1 MRRPGLLVALILAVG
16 VAGAVAALKSRES
29 NAQFVA
35 QQQELLPVDAAALQR
50 LILTTSDPR
59 PGYGGGRARSV
70 RCASTAGGALRNPW
84 TCVVRY
90 PRLPRVR
97 YGVVVDADRSIQGY
111 GQPEGHPLAGS
122 LSLSGCCVG
131 GP

>member
-1 MRRPGLLVALILAVG
+1 MRRPGLLVVLILAVG
-16 VAGAVAALKSRES
+16 IAGAVAALKSRES
-29 NAQFVA
+29 NAQLIA
-35 QQQELLPVDAAALQR
+35 QQQELLPVDASALQR

-59 PGYGGGRARSV
+59 PGYAGRAQGV
-70 RCASTAGGALRNPW
+70 RCASSAGGALRNPW

-111 GQPEGHPLAGS
+111 GQPEGRPLAGS

>member
-1 MRRPGLLVALILAVG
+1 MRRPALLVALVLAVG
-16 VAGAVAALKSRES
+16 VASAVVTLKSREG
-29 NAQFVA
+29 NAQLIA
-35 QQQELLPVDAAALQR
+35 QQQELLPVDGSALQR

-59 PGYGGGRARSV
+59 PGYGGRARGA
-70 RCASTAGGALRNPW
+70 RCVSTASGALRNPW

-97 YGVVVDADRSIQGY
+97 YAVVVDADRSIQGY
-111 GQPEGHPLAGS
+111 GQPEGRPLAGS
-122 LSLSGCCVG
+122 LSLRGCCVG